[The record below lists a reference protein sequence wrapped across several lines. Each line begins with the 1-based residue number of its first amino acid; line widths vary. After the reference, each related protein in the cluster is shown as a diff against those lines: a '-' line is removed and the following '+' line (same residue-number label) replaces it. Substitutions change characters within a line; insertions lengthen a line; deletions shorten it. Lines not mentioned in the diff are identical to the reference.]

1 MARSKSGGTRSF
13 LRGRV
18 GADVYSIGKDAKG
31 KKQQVVRSL
40 AESVANPQT
49 LAQMRGRMIMSTVMQ
64 AVSAMSQIIDHS
76 FDNVSVGQ
84 PNVSEFI
91 RRNYA
96 AIKADVSAHP
106 AEGNAF
112 GLAMYGEKGIKQGS
126 YIVSA
131 GSALPAKGIVVDGAA
146 KTLSI
151 ALSEGATIADLRSA
165 LGLGVN
171 DYFTAVAITADKKF
185 VFVRFHVATTLAD
198 STAISAENI
207 AEVISTEGNIS
218 VSLAFANNT
227 ITATFGAFSAN
238 YGIIVSRKDNATYKH
253 NDCVLVAVAD
263 PAYNADAALPTYPV
277 GTTRFLNGGGED
289 QGQVE
294 PEPEPA
300 KPISIKSWT
309 YEGETLTGATV
320 NRATAFGGNKQ
331 VTANAKGQ
339 IGTDTY
345 KFMRNGSKTLT
356 GATAMN
362 SISAFPATCD
372 SFAYTAETYVMV
384 VKNDTEII
392 GSFDFYSGGN
402 SGSGNGGITP
412 GAGD

>member
-96 AIKADVSAHP
+96 AVKADVSAHP
-106 AEGNAF
+106 SEGNAF
-112 GLAMYGEKGIKQGS
+112 GLSMYGEKGIKQGS

-131 GSALPAKGIVVDGAA
+131 GSALPATGIVVDGAA

-151 ALSEGATIADLRSA
+151 ALSAGATIADLRSA

-185 VFVRFHVATTLAD
+185 VFTRFHVATALAAD
-198 STAISAENI
+198 TAISAQNI
-207 AEVISTEGNIS
+207 SEVISTEGNIS
-218 VSLAFANNT
+218 VSLAFASNT

-238 YGIIVSRKDNATYKH
+238 YGIIVSRKENAIYKH
-253 NDCVLVAVAD
+253 NDCVLVAVSD
-263 PAYNADAALPTYPV
+263 PAYNADTALPTYPV

-294 PEPEPA
+294 PEPVIEPMAVSNIAYGGTSKQVGDYIYFDTDGNDKAITFNAANVAVNGGA
-300 KPISIKSWT
+300 KVQLSS
-309 YEGETLTGATV
+309 TGASLTNPTDLITV
-320 NRATAFGGNKQ
+320 A
-331 VTANAKGQ
+331 
-339 IGTDTY
+339 D
-345 KFMRNGSKTLT
+345 
-356 GATAMN
+356 GAN
-362 SISAFPATCD
+362 SIAARTYSDNSSIWLVPTEGSATRMFTLLQ
-372 SFAYTAETYVMV
+372 
-384 VKNDTEII
+384 
-392 GSFDFYSGGN
+392 
-402 SGSGNGGITP
+402 NG
-412 GAGD
+412 D